1 MCDPAQEADNLQK
14 TGQDTIDTTKNAVQ
28 KVVSGVNKSVD
39 NILRNPLPT
48 IEVVALTW
56 ALGPEGFALATETT
70 AAAVASAAVSAANGG
85 KLENIA
91 LAAATAYAGAQIGSE
106 AATYLPPG
114 TSDTLKQ
121 IVASSSGSAAT
132 AALRGGSLSSV
143 IASGVSGAVSS
154 YVSEDLKTAGYTKVD
169 NKLITNATNAATK
182 AILQGKDVGTAISS
196 SIAATGL
203 SAVISGRAD
212 QINKNNELGQS
223 LATKAQELATAG
235 QDFLSSNLTPLEATA
250 KAQYDQAIKDQQAY
264 NEAKNSF
271 DAVYKLYNDNKTA
284 YEADNSKTAA
294 YEAANAAATR
304 ANELAPTLKT
314 LGDTMSASAAAYN
327 ETAGRYTTVKQQFE
341 STYINP
347 LADLNKQ
354 VTDINSQNE
363 ALSKATGEDYVKY
376 NQELKANADQLARSI
391 AGEASV
397 NAAEKYGLPDKPIDI
412 IDDTAKVPTT
422 VTTTPGNAPDDYGT
436 ITVTADKLPP
446 DPSGL
451 EIIPTDMAKKPDA
464 ITAEAPA
471 LPAKPETP
479 TTPTTPT
486 TTTSPEVKPTI
497 TTMNM
502 DNKLISLLNPSLQK
516 SPAPPDASQTP
527 VDDGTIGSTAS
538 TGPKATWL
546 GGIKKVSP
554 MYNPLAAVLPD
565 PYSFDSLAP
574 AAPTPAS
581 FFSYGS
587 ESKPADNLL
596 GGSTNTTSPL
606 ASATTTNPVQ
616 QYAAGGQVMNSPLMA
631 AAGGVPHKGSHYVQG
646 AGGGQDDLVDAKLA
660 DGEYVF
666 DAEIVSALGD
676 GSNKEGARKLDAM
689 REAIRKH
696 KRSGPLHT
704 IPPKAKSP
712 LAYLKGIK

>member
-1 MCDPAQEADNLQK
+1 MCNPKQEYDNLQK
-14 TGQDTIDTTKNAVQ
+14 TGQDTIDTTTKGVQ

-39 NILRNPLPT
+39 NILRNPLPV
-48 IEVVALTW
+48 IETVALTW
-56 ALGPEGFALATETT
+56 ALGPEGYALATETT
-70 AAAVASAAVSAANGG
+70 AAAIASAAVSAANGG

-106 AATYLPPG
+106 AASYLPPG
-114 TSDTLKQ
+114 TSNTLKQ

-132 AALRGGSLSSV
+132 AALRGGSLTSV

-154 YVSEDLKTAGYTKVD
+154 YVSEELKTAGYTKVD

-182 AILQGKDVGTAISS
+182 AILQGKDVSAAISS
-196 SIAATGL
+196 SLVSTGL
-203 SAVISGRAD
+203 TAAISGRAD

-223 LATKAQELATAG
+223 LATKAQQLAATG
-235 QDFLSSNLTPLEATA
+235 QDFLTNSLTPLETTA

-264 NEAKNSF
+264 NETKAKF
-271 DAVYKLYNDNKTA
+271 DEAYKTYSDNKA
-284 YEADNSKTAA
+284 LYEADNSKTTA
-294 YEAANAAATR
+294 YDAANAAATK
-304 ANELAPTLKT
+304 ANELAPTLTK
-314 LGDTMSASAAAYN
+314 LGDTMSASVAAYN

-341 STYINP
+341 NTYINP

-354 VTDINSQNE
+354 VTDINAQNE
-363 ALSKATGEDYVKY
+363 TLTKATAEDYVKY
-376 NQELKANADQLARSI
+376 NQDLQTQADVLAKNISTEATANPL
-391 AGEASV
+391 
-397 NAAEKYGLPDKPIDI
+397 EKFGLPDKPVSVVDE
-412 IDDTAKVPTT
+412 KVPTRFT
-422 VTTTPGNAPDDYGT
+422 EATGPEGT
-436 ITVTADKLPP
+436 EITATADRPV
-446 DPSGL
+446 DPHSL
-451 EIIPTDMAKKPDA
+451 EIIPSDLEKKPDA
-464 ITAEAPA
+464 ITAEAST
-471 LPAKPETP
+471 LP
-479 TTPTTPT
+479 TTPTLPATPT
-486 TTTSPEVKPTI
+486 APTTPTSPEIKPTI
-497 TTMNM
+497 TTVNA
-502 DNKLISLLNPSLQK
+502 DNKLISLLNPALQK
-516 SPAPPDASQTP
+516 SPAPPDASRIP
-527 VDDGTIGSTAS
+527 VDDGTIGTTTS

-565 PYSFDSLAP
+565 PYSFDSLSP
-574 AAPTPAS
+574 ASPAPAS

-587 ESKPADNLL
+587 ETKPADNLL
-596 GGSTNTTSPL
+596 GAPTATSPL
-606 ASATTTNPVQ
+606 ATATNTTPVQ

-689 REAIRKH
+689 RESIRRH
-696 KRSGPLHT
+696 KRSAPLNT

>member
-1 MCDPAQEADNLQK
+1 MCNPAQEVTNL
-14 TGQDTIDTTKNAVQ
+14 TKPVQ
-28 KVVSGVNKSVD
+28 QVISGVNKSVD
-39 NILRNPLPT
+39 AVLRNPLPV
-48 IEVVALTW
+48 IETVALTW
-56 ALGPEGFALATETT
+56 ALGPEGLALASETT

-91 LAAATAYAGAQIGSE
+91 LAAATAYAGAQIGTE
-106 AATYLPPG
+106 ATTYLPPG

-182 AILQGKDVGTAISS
+182 AILQGKDVASAISS

-203 SAVISGRAD
+203 TAAISGRAD

-223 LATKAQELATAG
+223 LATKAQQLAAAG
-235 QDFLSSNLTPLEATA
+235 QDFLSNQLSPLETTA
-250 KAQYDQAIKDQQAY
+250 KAQYEQAIKDQQAY

-271 DAVYKLYNDNKTA
+271 DAVYKLYNDNKAA
-284 YEADNSKTAA
+284 YEADPSRTAA
-294 YEAANAAATR
+294 YEAANAAANR

-314 LGDTMSASAAAYN
+314 LGDQMVASQTAYN
-327 ETAGRYTTVKQQFE
+327 NTAGQYTTVKQEFE
-341 STYINP
+341 NTYINP
-347 LADLNKQ
+347 LNDLNKQ
-354 VTDINSQNE
+354 VADINTQNE
-363 ALSKATGEDYVKY
+363 TLTKATAEDYVKY
-376 NQELKANADQLARSI
+376 NQELQANADQLARSI

-397 NAAEKYGLPDKPIDI
+397 NAAEKFGLPDKPIDV
-412 IDDTAKVPTT
+412 IDEKATVPSTAT
-422 VTTTPGNAPDDYGT
+422 VTPGIAPDDFGT
-436 ITVTADKLPP
+436 ITVTAPKLP
-446 DPSGL
+446 D
-451 EIIPTDMAKKPDA
+451 IVPTDMDKKPEA

-479 TTPTTPT
+479 VTPTTPPADT
-486 TTTSPEVKPTI
+486 TASTVKPTI
-497 TTMNM
+497 TTTNM
-502 DNKLISLLNPSLQK
+502 DSKLISLLNPSLQK

-527 VDDGTIGSTAS
+527 VDDGTIGTTTS

-565 PYSFDSLAP
+565 PYSYDSLAP
-574 AAPTPAS
+574 AAPEPAS

-587 ESKPADNLL
+587 ETKPADNLL
-596 GGSTNTTSPL
+596 GGSTTPTSPL
-606 ASATTTNPVQ
+606 ATATTTTPVQ

-696 KRSGPLHT
+696 KRSGPLNT

>member
-1 MCDPAQEADNLQK
+1 MCNPKQEYDNLQK
-14 TGQDTIDTTKNAVQ
+14 TGQDTIDTTTKGVQ

-48 IEVVALTW
+48 IEVIALTW

-70 AAAVASAAVSAANGG
+70 AAAIATAAVSAANGG
-85 KLENIA
+85 KLEDIA

-106 AATYLPPG
+106 VTTYLPPG
-114 TSDTLKQ
+114 ASDTLKQ

-132 AALRGGSLSSV
+132 AALRGGSLNSI

-154 YVSEDLKTAGYTKVD
+154 YVSEDLKAAGYTKVD

-203 SAVISGRAD
+203 SAIISGRAD
-212 QINKNNELGQS
+212 QINKNNELGRS
-223 LATKAQELATAG
+223 LADKAQQLSTAG
-235 QDFLSSNLTPLEATA
+235 QEFLSGTLTPLESTA
-250 KAQYDQAIKDQQAY
+250 KAQYEQAIKDQQAY
-264 NEAKNSF
+264 SEAKNSF
-271 DAVYKLYNDNKTA
+271 DAVYKLYNDNKA
-284 YEADNSKTAA
+284 VYEADNSKTAA
-294 YEAANAAATR
+294 YEAANAAANR

-314 LGDTMSASAAAYN
+314 LGDTMASSADAYN
-327 ETAGRYTTVKQQFE
+327 NTAGRYTTVKQQFE
-341 STYINP
+341 DTYLNP

-354 VTDINSQNE
+354 VTDTNTQNE
-363 ALSKATGEDYVKY
+363 TLSKATGEDYVKY
-376 NQELKANADQLARSI
+376 NQELQSNADQLARSI
-391 AGEASV
+391 AGEAAV
-397 NAAEKYGLPDKPIDI
+397 GTAEKYGLPDKPISI
-412 IDDTAKVPTT
+412 IDDKVPTT
-422 VTTTPGNAPDDYGT
+422 TAESIGPEGEQVFTATAP
-436 ITVTADKLPP
+436 KLPP
-446 DPSGL
+446 DPLGL
-451 EIIPTDMAKKPDA
+451 EIIPTDMDKKPEA

-479 TTPTTPT
+479 STTPTTPT
-486 TTTSPEVKPTI
+486 TPASSELKPTI
-497 TTMNM
+497 TTTNV
-502 DNKLISLLNPSLQK
+502 DSKLISHLNPALQK
-516 SPAPPDASQTP
+516 SPAPPDASQIP
-527 VDDGTIGSTAS
+527 VDDGTIGTTAS

-554 MYNPLAAVLPD
+554 MYNPLASVLPD
-565 PYSFDSLAP
+565 PYSFDSLSP
-574 AAPTPAS
+574 ASPAPAS

-596 GGSTNTTSPL
+596 GGSSNTTSPL
-606 ASATTTNPVQ
+606 ASVTTTPVQ

-689 REAIRKH
+689 RESIRRH
-696 KRSGPLHT
+696 KRSAPLNT

>member
-1 MCDPAQEADNLQK
+1 MCNPQQEVDNLQK
-14 TGQDTIDTTKNAVQ
+14 TGQDTLDTVTHGAEKI
-28 KVVSGVNKSVD
+28 VSGVNKSVD

-48 IEVVALTW
+48 IEVIALTW

-70 AAAVASAAVSAANGG
+70 AAAIATAAVSAANGG
-85 KLENIA
+85 KLEDIA
-91 LAAATAYAGAQIGSE
+91 LAAATAYAGAQIGAE
-106 AATYLPPG
+106 ATTYLPPG
-114 TSDTLKQ
+114 ASDTLKQ

-182 AILQGKDVGTAISS
+182 AILQGKDVATAISS

-223 LATKAQELATAG
+223 LANKAQQLSAAG
-235 QDFLSSNLTPLEATA
+235 QEYLSGSLSPLETTA
-250 KAQYDQAIKDQQAY
+250 KAQYEQAIKDQQAY

-271 DAVYKLYNDNKTA
+271 DAVYKLYEDNKAA

-314 LGDTMSASAAAYN
+314 LGDTMTNSVQTYN
-327 ETAGRYTTVKQQFE
+327 NTAGQYTTVKQEFE
-341 STYINP
+341 NTYLNP
-347 LADLNKQ
+347 LSDLNRQ
-354 VTDINSQNE
+354 VTDINTQNE
-363 ALSKATGEDYVKY
+363 TLSKATGEDYVKY

-397 NAAEKYGLPDKPIDI
+397 NAAEKFGLPDKPINV
-412 IDDTAKVPTT
+412 IDEKVPTT
-422 VTTTPGNAPDDYGT
+422 TVESVGPDGEQVFTATTS
-436 ITVTADKLPP
+436 KLPP
-446 DPSGL
+446 NPQGL
-451 EIIPTDMAKKPDA
+451 EIIPTDMDKKPES

-471 LPAKPETP
+471 LPAQPETPSTTPATP
-479 TTPTTPT
+479 TTPTN
-486 TTTSPEVKPTI
+486 PELKPTI
-497 TTMNM
+497 TTTNM
-502 DNKLISLLNPSLQK
+502 DSKLISLLNPPLQK
-516 SPAPPDASQTP
+516 SPAPLDASQTP
-527 VDDGTIGSTAS
+527 VDDGTIGTTAS

-565 PYSFDSLAP
+565 PYSFDSLSP
-574 AAPTPAS
+574 ASPTPAS

-606 ASATTTNPVQ
+606 ASATTTPVQ

-689 REAIRKH
+689 REAIRRH
-696 KRSGPLHT
+696 KRSAPLNT

>member
-1 MCDPAQEADNLQK
+1 MCDPAQEVDNLGKSGQKLISDVNKTADN
-14 TGQDTIDTTKNAVQ
+14 I
-28 KVVSGVNKSVD
+28 
-39 NILRNPLPT
+39 IRNPLPV
-48 IEVVALTW
+48 IETVALTW
-56 ALGPEGFALATETT
+56 ALGPEGYALATETT
-70 AAAVASAAVSAANGG
+70 AAAIASAAVSAANGG

-106 AATYLPPG
+106 AASYLPPG
-114 TSDTLKQ
+114 TSNTLKQ

-132 AALRGGSLSSV
+132 AALRGGGLTSV

-154 YVSEDLKTAGYTKVD
+154 YVSEELKTAGYTKVD

-182 AILQGKDVGTAISS
+182 AILQGKDVSAAISS
-196 SIAATGL
+196 SLVSTGL
-203 SAVISGRAD
+203 TAAISGRAD

-223 LATKAQELATAG
+223 LATKAQQLAATG
-235 QDFLSSNLTPLEATA
+235 QDFLTNSLTPLETTA

-264 NEAKNSF
+264 NETKVKF
-271 DAVYKLYNDNKTA
+271 DEAYKTYSDNKA
-284 YEADNSKTAA
+284 LYEADNSKTTA
-294 YEAANAAATR
+294 YDAANAAATK
-304 ANELAPTLKT
+304 ANELAPTLTK
-314 LGDTMSASAAAYN
+314 LGDTMSASVAAYN

-341 STYINP
+341 NTYINP

-354 VTDINSQNE
+354 VTDINAQNE
-363 ALSKATGEDYVKY
+363 TLTKATAEDYVKY
-376 NQELKANADQLARSI
+376 NQDLQTQADVLAKNISTEATANPL
-391 AGEASV
+391 
-397 NAAEKYGLPDKPIDI
+397 EKFGLPEKPVDVIDE
-412 IDDTAKVPTT
+412 KVPTRFT
-422 VTTTPGNAPDDYGT
+422 EATGPEGT
-436 ITVTADKLPP
+436 EITATADRPV
-446 DPSGL
+446 DPHSL
-451 EIIPTDMAKKPDA
+451 EIIPSDLEKKPDA

-479 TTPTTPT
+479 ATTP
-486 TTTSPEVKPTI
+486 TSPEVKPTI
-497 TTMNM
+497 TTVNA

-516 SPAPPDASQTP
+516 SSAPIDASQIP
-527 VDDGTIGSTAS
+527 VDDGTIGNTTS

-554 MYNPLAAVLPD
+554 MYNPLASVLPD
-565 PYSFDSLAP
+565 SYSYDSLAP
-574 AAPTPAS
+574 AAPAPAS

-587 ESKPADNLL
+587 ETKPADNLFN
-596 GGSTNTTSPL
+596 GSTNTTSPL
-606 ASATTTNPVQ
+606 ATTTNTTPVQ
-616 QYAAGGQVMNSPLMA
+616 QFAAGGQVMNSPLMA

-689 REAIRKH
+689 RESIRRH
-696 KRSGPLHT
+696 KRSAPLNT

>member
-1 MCDPAQEADNLQK
+1 MGCPNVKQEYDNAQK
-14 TGQDTIDTTKNAVQ
+14 TGQDALDTTTEGVQ

-39 NILRNPLPT
+39 NILRNPLPV
-48 IEVVALTW
+48 IETVALTW

-70 AAAVASAAVSAANGG
+70 AAAIASAAVSAANGG

-106 AATYLPPG
+106 AASYLPPG
-114 TSDTLKQ
+114 TSNTLKQ

-132 AALRGGSLSSV
+132 AALRGGSLTSV

-154 YVSEDLKTAGYTKVD
+154 YVSEELKTAGYTKVD

-182 AILQGKDVGTAISS
+182 AILQGKDVSTAISS
-196 SIAATGL
+196 SLVSTGL
-203 SAVISGRAD
+203 TAAISGRAD

-223 LATKAQELATAG
+223 LASKAQQLATTG
-235 QDFLSSNLTPLEATA
+235 QDFLTNTIAPLETTA

-264 NEAKNSF
+264 NETKARF
-271 DAVYKLYNDNKTA
+271 DEAYKTYNDNKA
-284 YEADNSKTAA
+284 LYEADNSKTTA
-294 YEAANAAATR
+294 YEAANAAATK
-304 ANELAPTLKT
+304 ANELAPTLTK
-314 LGDTMSASAAAYN
+314 LGDTMSASVTAYN

-341 STYINP
+341 NTYINP

-354 VTDINSQNE
+354 VTDINAQNE
-363 ALSKATGEDYVKY
+363 TLTKATAEDYIKY
-376 NQELKANADQLARSI
+376 NKDLQSQADVLAKNISTEAVANPL
-391 AGEASV
+391 
-397 NAAEKYGLPDKPIDI
+397 EKFGLPDKPVDVIDEK
-412 IDDTAKVPTT
+412 APTT
-422 VTTTPGNAPDDYGT
+422 GTVTPGTDPTDMGT
-436 ITVTADKLPP
+436 ITITADKLPP
-446 DPSGL
+446 DPHGL
-451 EIIPTDMAKKPDA
+451 EIIPTDMDKKPDA

-479 TTPTTPT
+479 ATPPT
-486 TTTSPEVKPTI
+486 TTPSPEIKPTI
-497 TTMNM
+497 TTVNA

-516 SPAPPDASQTP
+516 SPAPRDASQIP
-527 VDDGTIGSTAS
+527 VDDGTIGTTTS

-574 AAPTPAS
+574 AAPAPAS

-606 ASATTTNPVQ
+606 ASATTPPPVQ

-689 REAIRKH
+689 REAIRRH
-696 KRSGPLHT
+696 KRSAPLNT